1 LRLAGVAN
9 FIFDVHRRPIGLVEV
24 GEKRAVQYPKNS
36 NVSNMGEFPTIS
48 TQSEHFLS

>member
-1 LRLAGVAN
+1 MFN
-9 FIFDVHRRPIGLVEV
+9 RRPIGLVEV
-24 GEKRAVQYPKNS
+24 GEKRAVQYHKNS